1 MTQKQSGF
9 PLSGEEASGKGAGF
23 APYHFMQS
31 SSKDGDWNE
40 QEGTDQSLEKMSAWM
55 PLRLFERALGAAKER
70 EAQNS
75 DQGGDQFVLQSG
87 ESSDTR
93 ESASGKHETSSQ
105 SPPPGKQAEDGQE
118 GQEGAGDTPSGES
131 ASSEPSE
138 PELQFSAEDILE
150 VRDLAYGEGYEE
162 GMRDGAAK
170 AAEAQEALKTDM
182 LERLAS
188 SLQART
194 RQHQEGLDIIAAS
207 MSQILVEAIEK
218 LLPVYLKKHGAEE
231 ILEVFQSCIGNV
243 QDISRIAVR
252 VHADCSDDFEQELL
266 EIARSRDFEKLLV
279 IERDSSLAPG
289 DIEIDW
295 GTGGLEHRLGQMIGH
310 LHEAVALIEANLPY
324 KSVRAAMPTQA
335 EQKPEQTPEQS
346 LDPINESGQTEE
358 SPITPESDTVAP
370 PNLTTESNIV
380 TGPDQATSLGDPL
393 SSTESIQTESPEPP
407 SPQTDLSQTDSQDTD
422 LSAAP
427 SPQIEEQTASTPE
440 TPVQEK
446 LAQETPVQEALAQET
461 PAQDPP
467 TQETSAQEQ
476 MPQEILAQE
485 ATPAPPTQEATPTPE
500 PPTPE
505 PPARK
510 KILSDEF

>member
-87 ESSDTR
+87 ESADTR
-93 ESASGKHETSSQ
+93 ELASGTQEAASEDQ
-105 SPPPGKQAEDGQE
+105 QPGKQTEGKQTE
-118 GQEGAGDTPSGES
+118 QGQEGAGDAPSDDS

-252 VHADCSDDFEQELL
+252 VHADCSEAFEQELL

-358 SPITPESDTVAP
+358 SSIISESNITAPSNLAPESNPTPES
-370 PNLTTESNIV
+370 NRV
-380 TGPDQATSLGDPL
+380 TAPDQATPPGDPL

-407 SPQTDLSQTDSQDTD
+407 LPQTDSQHTD
-422 LSAAP
+422 LSAVEN
-427 SPQIEEQTASTPE
+427 PQIEEPPAST
-440 TPVQEK
+440 
-446 LAQETPVQEALAQET
+446 QET
-461 PAQDPP
+461 PAQEVPAQEIMPQEIPAQEATPTPEPP
-467 TQETSAQEQ
+467 TQET
-476 MPQEILAQE
+476 
-485 ATPAPPTQEATPTPE
+485 TPAPE

>member
-252 VHADCSDDFEQELL
+252 VHADCSEAFEQELL

-279 IERDSSLAPG
+279 IERDASLAPG

-324 KSVRAAMPTQA
+324 KSIRAEMPTQA
-335 EQKPEQTPEQS
+335 EQKPEQKPEQS

-358 SPITPESDTVAP
+358 SSITPESHIV
-370 PNLTTESNIV
+370 TESNIV
-380 TGPDQATSLGDPL
+380 TAPDQATSSGDTL

-427 SPQIEEQTASTPE
+427 NPQIEKQSESTPE
-440 TPVQEK
+440 TP
-446 LAQETPVQEALAQET
+446 AQEVPAEET
-461 PAQDPP
+461 
-467 TQETSAQEQ
+467 
-476 MPQEILAQE
+476 MPQETLAQE
-485 ATPAPPTQEATPTPE
+485 ATPTPEPPTQETTPAPE

>member
-93 ESASGKHETSSQ
+93 ESASGKHEASSEGQ
-105 SPPPGKQAEDGQE
+105 EPGKQTEGKQMEE

-346 LDPINESGQTEE
+346 LDPTNESSQTEE

-393 SSTESIQTESPEPP
+393 SSTESIQTESPEPPLEPP

-446 LAQETPVQEALAQET
+446 LAQETPVQEALAQKT
-461 PAQDPP
+461 PTQEIMPQEIPAPEPP
-467 TQETSAQEQ
+467 TQET
-476 MPQEILAQE
+476 
-485 ATPAPPTQEATPTPE
+485 APET
-500 PPTPE
+500 
-505 PPARK
+505 PARK

>member
-118 GQEGAGDTPSGES
+118 SQEGAGDASSSES

-252 VHADCSDDFEQELL
+252 VHADCSEAFEQELL

-279 IERDSSLAPG
+279 IERDASLAPG

-324 KSVRAAMPTQA
+324 KSIRAEVPTQA
-335 EQKPEQTPEQS
+335 EQKPEQKPEQS

-358 SPITPESDTVAP
+358 SSITPESHIV
-370 PNLTTESNIV
+370 TESNIV
-380 TGPDQATSLGDPL
+380 TAPDQATSLGDPL

-485 ATPAPPTQEATPTPE
+485 ATPTPAPPTQETTPAPE

>member
-1 MTQKQSGF
+1 MAQKQSGF
-9 PLSGEEASGKGAGF
+9 PLSGAEASGKGTAF
-23 APYHFMQS
+23 APYHFVQPS
-31 SSKDGDWNE
+31 SQDGDWSE
-40 QEGTDQSLEKMSAWM
+40 QEGTDQPLEKMSAWM
-55 PLRLFERALGAAKER
+55 PLRLFDRALGAAKAR

-87 ESSDTR
+87 ENVDAS
-93 ESASGKHETSSQ
+93 EPASGTQETSSQ
-105 SPPPGKQAEDGQE
+105 SPQHAKQNEE
-118 GQEGAGDTPSGES
+118 GGDVAASES
-131 ASSEPSE
+131 VSSEPAE

-188 SLQART
+188 SLQARS

-243 QDISRIAVR
+243 QDISRITVR
-252 VHADCSDDFEQELL
+252 VHADCSDEFEQELL

-279 IERDSSLAPG
+279 IERDASLAPG

-324 KSVRAAMPTQA
+324 KSIRAEMPPAEMPPAEMPTTEMPAA
-335 EQKPEQTPEQS
+335 EMPTAEMPTAEMPTGADKPEQS

-358 SPITPESDTVAP
+358 SSLTPQLNLTPESNPAI
-370 PNLTTESNIV
+370 E
-380 TGPDQATSLGDPL
+380 PDQAIPPGDPL
-393 SSTESIQTESPEPP
+393 SSKKSHQADLPEP
-407 SPQTDLSQTDSQDTD
+407 DLP
-422 LSAAP
+422 AAA
-427 SPQIEEQTASTPE
+427 SLQIEEQPAST
-440 TPVQEK
+440 
-446 LAQETPVQEALAQET
+446 QET
-461 PAQDPP
+461 PAQ
-467 TQETSAQEQ
+467 ET
-476 MPQEILAQE
+476 LA
-485 ATPAPPTQEATPTPE
+485 T
-500 PPTPE
+500 E

>member
-118 GQEGAGDTPSGES
+118 SQEGAGDASSSES
-131 ASSEPSE
+131 ASSEPAE

-358 SPITPESDTVAP
+358 SSITPESHIV
-370 PNLTTESNIV
+370 TESNIV
-380 TGPDQATSLGDPL
+380 TAPDQATSSGDTL

-461 PAQDPP
+461 PAQETMPQETLAQKTPTQEIMPQEIPAPEPP
-467 TQETSAQEQ
+467 TQETAPE
-476 MPQEILAQE
+476 
-485 ATPAPPTQEATPTPE
+485 PPTQETAPE
-500 PPTPE
+500 T
-505 PPARK
+505 PARK

>member
-1 MTQKQSGF
+1 MIKVGINLSCSREKVLIRENRLLASTKRHRKARHPESKQRT
-9 PLSGEEASGKGAGF
+9 GKKAKKGLAI
-23 APYHFMQS
+23 PPPV
-31 SSKDGDWNE
+31 
-40 QEGTDQSLEKMSAWM
+40 SL
-55 PLRLFERALGAAKER
+55 LQVNRL
-70 EAQNS
+70 
-75 DQGGDQFVLQSG
+75 
-87 ESSDTR
+87 
-93 ESASGKHETSSQ
+93 SQ
-105 SPPPGKQAEDGQE
+105 SYNFLRKIFWRCATLRMGRGMK
-118 GQEGAGDTPSGES
+118 
-131 ASSEPSE
+131 
-138 PELQFSAEDILE
+138 
-150 VRDLAYGEGYEE
+150 E

-252 VHADCSDDFEQELL
+252 VHADCSEAFEQELL

-279 IERDSSLAPG
+279 IERDASLAPG

-346 LDPINESGQTEE
+346 LDPTNESSQTEE

-380 TGPDQATSLGDPL
+380 TGPDQATSPGDPL
-393 SSTESIQTESPEPP
+393 SSTESIQTESPEPPLEPP

-422 LSAAP
+422 LSAAQ
-427 SPQIEEQTASTPE
+427 SPQIEKQSESTPE
-440 TPVQEK
+440 TPAQEVPAEETITQETF
-446 LAQETPVQEALAQET
+446 AQETPSRRNNAT
-461 PAQDPP
+461 RDIG
-467 TQETSAQEQ
+467 TRSNTNTRTSNTRNSTRNTSQ
-476 MPQEILAQE
+476 
-485 ATPAPPTQEATPTPE
+485 
-500 PPTPE
+500 
-505 PPARK
+505 K
-510 KILSDEF
+510 KNTF

>member
-1 MTQKQSGF
+1 MAQKQSGF
-9 PLSGEEASGKGAGF
+9 PLSGEVASGKGASF
-23 APYHFMQS
+23 APYHFMQPS
-31 SSKDGDWNE
+31 AKDGDWNE
-40 QEGTDQSLEKMSAWM
+40 QEGTDQTLEKMSAWM

-70 EAQNS
+70 EAQNA

-87 ESSDTR
+87 ESSDAP
-93 ESASGKHETSSQ
+93 ESNARQPASGAHEASSEGQ
-105 SPPPGKQAEDGQE
+105 QPGKQTEESQE
-118 GQEGAGDTPSGES
+118 GVGDAPSGDS
-131 ASSEPSE
+131 VSSEPSE

-252 VHADCSDDFEQELL
+252 VHADCSEAFEQELL

-324 KSVRAAMPTQA
+324 KSIRAEMPTQA
-335 EQKPEQTPEQS
+335 EQKLEQKPEQS
-346 LDPINESGQTEE
+346 LDPINESGQREE
-358 SPITPESDTVAP
+358 SSIIPESNIV
-370 PNLTTESNIV
+370 TESNIV
-380 TGPDQATSLGDPL
+380 AGSNIKTAPDQATPPGDAL
-393 SSTESIQTESPEPP
+393 SFTESPEPP
-407 SPQTDLSQTDSQDTD
+407 SPQTDLPQTDSQDTD
-422 LSAAP
+422 LSAAE
-427 SPQIEEQTASTPE
+427 SPQIEEPPASTPE
-440 TPVQEK
+440 APTPEKMPQET
-446 LAQETPVQEALAQET
+446 LTQENPAQE
-461 PAQDPP
+461 PA
-467 TQETSAQEQ
+467 TQET
-476 MPQEILAQE
+476 
-485 ATPAPPTQEATPTPE
+485 TPA
-500 PPTPE
+500 PE